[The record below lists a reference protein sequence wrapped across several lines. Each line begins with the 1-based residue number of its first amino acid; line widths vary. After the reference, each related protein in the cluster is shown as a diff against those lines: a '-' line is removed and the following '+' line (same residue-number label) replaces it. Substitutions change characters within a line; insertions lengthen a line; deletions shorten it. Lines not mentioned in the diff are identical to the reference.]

1 MRDRAMSTE
10 EETDIALK
18 KILASIVQSFKDY
31 FIDATNALIGKR
43 PEELTFEEISLDRKI
58 GTTGIK
64 LVNVRFSCPEARNLM
79 AGLAVKNLESPS
91 EVELTIRKINFLH
104 NRIEPWN
111 FLGLCTPNVI
121 FNSGSLII
129 LEGIMGSDSFRHSPV
144 PEIEKMRLAGRAL
157 GAIHGPQKAEVFFEQ
172 YRIVTRKA
180 IDLLPVSGKWKEE
193 LIMLFD
199 LQFDDVEKYTK
210 YGGSIKFGDFHA
222 GNILFEINRRK
233 SPILRTHLIDPEFL
247 TIEETNTDRCEDICN
262 FFVHRAITE
271 YRTTKKLEKTP
282 KDILSFLSGY
292 NEILAYNN
300 ANIYQFYDNVL
311 PVNFHLAQA
320 ILLSILNFLSLPEA
334 QNEAYATQEIE
345 LRLGLI
351 RHLLRRPA
359 IVHRVN

>member
-1 MRDRAMSTE
+1 MSTE

-31 FIDATNALIGKR
+31 FIDAANTLIGKR

-91 EVELTIRKINFLH
+91 EVELTIKKINFLH

-247 TIEETNTDRCEDICN
+247 TIEETHTDRFEDISN

-292 NEILAYNN
+292 NEILAYSN

-320 ILLSILNFLSLPEA
+320 ILLSILNYLSLPEA
-334 QNEAYATQEIE
+334 QNEAHASQEIE